1 MIIIINSFVVP
12 VVQCIFD
19 ITDWKISELKKID
32 TKACK
37 LFIEH
42 AQDVT
47 S

>member
-1 MIIIINSFVVP
+1 MGDSIAVP
-12 VVQCIFD
+12 VVQYSFG

-32 TKACK
+32 TKTQT
-37 LFIEH
+37 IEH